1 LDLRA
6 LGLCADPLPVEWTH
20 LIGMASLNTEKLEQ
34 VLFEKGRSCGSPSK
48 GKLIQKVNS
57 QKPAYTFFTDTL
69 EPGPY
74 N

>member
-1 LDLRA
+1 
-6 LGLCADPLPVEWTH
+6 
-20 LIGMASLNTEKLEQ
+20 MASLNTEKLEQ
-34 VLFEKGRSCGSPSK
+34 VLFEKGRSCGSPPK

-57 QKPAYTFFTDTL
+57 QKPAYTLKPAYTFFTDTL